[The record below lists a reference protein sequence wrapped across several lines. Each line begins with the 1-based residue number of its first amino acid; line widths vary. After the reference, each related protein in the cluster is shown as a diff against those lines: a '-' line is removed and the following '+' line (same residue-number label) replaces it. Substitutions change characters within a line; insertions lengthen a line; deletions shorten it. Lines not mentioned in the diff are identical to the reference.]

1 MLFVPRRITIYPY
14 RQVQCGIVHI
24 SQRGR
29 RVEPCNTPPLREKIV
44 FVFQSS
50 IKRAFLAYHWDAV
63 FFGEVFRV
71 DVVAAVHEHLFDV
84 DLLLWRIFHRVV
96 PLERAA
102 LDGEAVL
109 FLEATKQL
117 GTMLNSCSSSLKN
130 L

>member
-1 MLFVPRRITIYPY
+1 MSSFPFHLPSDILVGCRECRRIEHVAPDN
-14 RQVQCGIVHI
+14 RWG
-24 SQRGR
+24 S
-29 RVEPCNTPPLREKIV
+29 NEKIV

-50 IKRAFLAYHWDAV
+50 IKRAFLAYHWNAV

-109 FLEATKQL
+109 GHQRQQSVVDGVAQQVGEVKEAELEKL
-117 GTMLNSCSSSLKN
+117 
-130 L
+130 

>member
-1 MLFVPRRITIYPY
+1 MPTCF
-14 RQVQCGIVHI
+14 
-24 SQRGR
+24 GR
-29 RVEPCNTPPLREKIV
+29 WQPLSEKIGV
-44 FVFQSS
+44 SGCQLFDKVGCRQGGF
-50 IKRAFLAYHWDAV
+50 AFAYHWNAV

-102 LDGEAVL
+102 IDGESVL